1 MSLAIVF
8 NTTAP
13 AGGQEYVIREF
24 EKHGVTITRNDE
36 VPHIVLASMP
46 EESLEIEAEVIDL
59 LKLTK
64 KKQLRNFQRTN
75 AFDFKGYGSKD
86 FFSSSERNLL
96 LSNILEQV
104 GPSYH
109 GQ

>member
-24 EKHGVTITRNDE
+24 ESHGVAITRNSE
-36 VPHIVLASMP
+36 VPHIVLASVP
-46 EESLEIEAEVIDL
+46 EECLEIEAERIDL
-59 LKLTK
+59 LKMTK
-64 KKQLRNFQRTN
+64 KKKLHNFQRTN
-75 AFDFKGYGSKD
+75 ASEFKAYGSKD

-104 GPSYH
+104 SS
-109 GQ
+109 